1 MTKMYEYERNKKFSK
16 AYEKLIKLVLINFK
30 LMAIALVAYTIWRDD
45 LSRFLSLSFLCCF
58 GIDLIELQFI
68 YYKLTER
75 RREKERIEANALKAK
90 KK

>member
-1 MTKMYEYERNKKFSK
+1 MTRMFEYERNKKLTK
-16 AYEKLIKLVLINFK
+16 VYEKLIQLVLLNFK
-30 LMAIALVAYTIWRDD
+30 LMAITLVAYGIWHDN

-75 RREKERIEANALKAK
+75 RRKNEH
-90 KK
+90 